1 MPLYARQAPAEL
13 AAMLRDA
20 QPRLVCCGDA
30 ALRDSVRAAWPESP
44 AVALLDEVL
53 AAPRG
58 DTSAAPVPLA
68 DSDPVTIIYTSGTSG
83 EAKGV
88 VLTAGNVTYI
98 LSCTT
103 ARLDRLMGTRP
114 EPDRVFHYLPFCF
127 ASSWILMLSCLSR
140 PSVLRLSTDL
150 TRVADDFRASQPD
163 YCVNVPALLERM
175 RASIESQLAA
185 RGGFTHKL
193 FRNAQAAWLRRQNG
207 SRPGGALWLAL
218 ARAILF
224 PAIRRRLGGNL
235 KALISGSAPLAAET
249 QLFFMMLG
257 IPVLQVYG
265 LTETTGICTMDDP
278 GRVEPGTVGPA
289 IPGIEMKLGDGDEI
303 LVRGPNVF
311 PGYWNRPEETA
322 KALAGGWFHT
332 GDQGEQTPAG
342 NWRIIGRLKN
352 LLILSSG
359 HNIAPEP
366 LEEKLAR
373 AIPGAQQVVVVG
385 HGRSYLA
392 ALVTGDVQRENAE
405 KELARLNGAMPHYRQ
420 IRALH
425 LEPKPLDH
433 RKRLAH
439 RQRQAA
445 PRGRRGALPRGDRGH
460 VPAEGRM
467 TPHQGNTLS
476 WEIKDGALELAL
488 HHPPCNEIGTAML
501 AELELFVR
509 ALAAA
514 ESSASAVIVYSRQ
527 AAGFSAGADL
537 RELYTNAL
545 PLTPAKRT
553 AGVREFLERIHSVL
567 NALDSSPL
575 TTIAAVHG
583 VVFGGGFELALACDL
598 IVADKMARFCFPELR
613 LGLVPGFGGIPRL
626 KRDVGNA
633 VVRDLLLTGRS
644 INASKALATGLV
656 SQVSAEGEA
665 LRVARATAAQ
675 ISKFDRGTSAAAK
688 RFLKPIPREE
698 LRREIER
705 FL

>member
-1 MPLYARQAPAEL
+1 VNFLENILGRLRQSPARIVMEELRPAGKVSVTAAEFLERISAARAFFDSAGLRKGDRCALLAPNSIAWAAVDLAATAQGIIVVPLYARQAPAEL

-30 ALRDSVRAAWPESP
+30 ALRDAVRTAWPEAP

-53 AAPRG
+53 AMPR
-58 DTSAAPVPLA
+58 SQPSLPLAAPVPLA

-98 LSCTT
+98 ISRTT
-103 ARLDRLMGTRP
+103 ARLDRLMGTRA

-127 ASSWILMLSCLSR
+127 ASSWILMLSCLCR

-150 TRVADDFRASQPD
+150 TRVADDFRAAEPD
-163 YCVNVPALLERM
+163 YCVNVPALLERI

-185 RGGFTHKL
+185 RGGIVHSI

-207 SRPGGALWLAL
+207 SGAGGALWLAL
-218 ARAILF
+218 ARAVLF

-235 KALISGSAPLAAET
+235 KALISGSAPLATET

-311 PGYWNRPEETA
+311 SGYWNRPEETA
-322 KALAGGWFHT
+322 QALASGWFHT
-332 GDQGEQTPAG
+332 GDRGERTPAG
-342 NWRIIGRLKN
+342 NWRIIGRLKH

-366 LEEKLAR
+366 LEEQLVR

-405 KELARLNGAMPHYRQ
+405 KELARLNGTMPHYRQ

-425 LEPKPLDH
+425 LEPKPL
-433 RKRLAH
+433 
-439 RQRQAA
+439 
-445 PRGRRGALPRGDRGH
+445 
-460 VPAEGRM
+460 
-467 TPHQGNTLS
+467 T
-476 WEIKDGALELAL
+476 I
-488 HHPPCNEIGTAML
+488 
-501 AELELFVR
+501 
-509 ALAAA
+509 
-514 ESSASAVIVYSRQ
+514 ES
-527 AAGFSAGADL
+527 G
-537 RELYTNAL
+537 
-545 PLTPAKRT
+545 
-553 AGVREFLERIHSVL
+553 
-567 NALDSSPL
+567 
-575 TTIAAVHG
+575 
-583 VVFGGGFELALACDL
+583 
-598 IVADKMARFCFPELR
+598 
-613 LGLVPGFGGIPRL
+613 
-626 KRDVGNA
+626 
-633 VVRDLLLTGRS
+633 LLTANG
-644 INASKALATGLV
+644 K
-656 SQVSAEGEA
+656 
-665 LRVARATAAQ
+665 
-675 ISKFDRGTSAAAK
+675 
-688 RFLKPIPREE
+688 
-698 LRREIER
+698 LRREAVAARFRDAIEAMYR
-705 FL
+705 PAGAGCTFSPHEKHEKKDA